1 MKPHFHL
8 LRCFGGFH
16 AAQGCGGAAQTGIAQ
31 GGIVIVQLA
40 PGPAAGI
47 FSRKPVV
54 HVFLVSDLPNAELCQ
69 PGVVQSPADIVMAAQ
84 VILEQAVSGQPAD
97 QIQLAAQ
104 GIHDGETA
112 LKDINHAEKGES
124 ATDSVMRQII
134 QPVTAPVLE
143 VLCSLALFFLLQFI
157 ISLLLKL
164 LNILAK
170 IPVLKQANKA
180 LGIVAGVVQ
189 GALWALLIAT
199 LLQAVA
205 ATGLVP
211 LLSTEVVESTIVV
224 KWLNQ
229 INPLQTYLLDLFT
242 VTA

>member
-1 MKPHFHL
+1 MAYVLDIAVILVFGLMVYFGHRDGLIKTLAGMISIVVALVLSTVLAGPVADYAYDKLVEPPVTAALEAHL
-8 LRCFGGFH
+8 GDNS
-16 AAQGCGGAAQTGIAQ
+16 
-31 GGIVIVQLA
+31 
-40 PGPAAGI
+40 PAADT
-47 FSRKPVV
+47 
-54 HVFLVSDLPNAELCQ
+54 LDAALAEM
-69 PGVVQSPADIVMAAQ
+69 PAFVT
-84 VILEQAVSGQPAD
+84 S
-97 QIQLAAQ
+97 QLAAQ

-112 LKDINHAEKGES
+112 LKYINHAEKGES